1 MTSGGVAAAP
11 SGAAVSVG
19 QVLDEAAGRRSADI
33 WVIAVGFALV
43 VMAAA
48 FWLLAP
54 TGRVVFDPHRLPPV
68 SKRDLIAGGL
78 VVAGFLTLVSS
89 TRLAAVR
96 RLLGLAAIA
105 VGTAWLLTSH
115 RFEGE
120 VVASVT
126 RRHGFHRNDWLAV
139 FPLVIGLAMQL
150 PWPPRG
156 ALAARPADGVRPA
169 RR

>member
-1 MTSGGVAAAP
+1 M
-11 SGAAVSVG
+11 AVSVG
-19 QVLDEAAGRRSADI
+19 PVLDGSAARRRTDI
-33 WVIAVGFALV
+33 WVIALGVALV
-43 VMAAA
+43 VVATA
-48 FWLLAP
+48 FWILAP

-68 SKRDLIAGGL
+68 SKRDLVAGAL
-78 VVAGFLTLVSS
+78 VVAGALTLVSS
-89 TRLAAVR
+89 SRSAAVR
-96 RLLGLAAIA
+96 RLLGLVALA
-105 VGTAWLLTSH
+105 VGAAWLLTSH

-150 PWPPRG
+150 PWPSRG
-156 ALAARPADGVRPA
+156 ALAAQATDEVRPP